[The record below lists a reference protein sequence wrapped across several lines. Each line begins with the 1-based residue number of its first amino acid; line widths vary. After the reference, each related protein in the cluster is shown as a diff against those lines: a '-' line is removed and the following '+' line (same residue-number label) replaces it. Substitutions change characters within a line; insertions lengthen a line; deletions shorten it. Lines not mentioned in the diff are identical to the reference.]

1 MGGASRNER
10 KRRQGASRSVP
21 AGRPRNVATT
31 GRRPDVGRIP
41 GSGRD
46 NRVKVA
52 IAVVVVLAVLFV
64 GAYVLLKRS
73 SDTTHAAASYPVSA
87 DGVVVAAG
95 RPDAPVTIDVYED
108 YLCPFC
114 ERFENRSGDDLG
126 KALSDGKV
134 KVNYHALNI
143 LDERT
148 VPPGYSTLAA
158 NAALCAVPAG
168 IWPAYHERL
177 FAEQPAEGSAGLTA
191 AKLTSIGT
199 ELGAGPDF
207 GSCVSAN
214 TNAAAITAATQAAAS
229 NPALQTDGQ
238 FGTPTVAVGGKKIDV
253 SSSDWLEDVLGG
265 S

>member
-1 MGGASRNER
+1 VGGASRNER
-10 KRRQGASRSVP
+10 RRRQEAQVE
-21 AGRPRNVATT
+21 A

-41 GSGRD
+41 GSGKD
-46 NRVKVA
+46 NRVKVG
-52 IAVVVVLAVLFV
+52 ITVAVVIVVFFAVVFVVLNRPWS
-64 GAYVLLKRS
+64 KS
-73 SDTTHAAASYPVSA
+73 SPAAASYPVTT
-87 DGVVVAAG
+87 DGVVVTAG

-114 ERFENRSGDDLG
+114 ERFENRSADDLS
-126 KALSDGKV
+126 KALSDGKA

-143 LDERT
+143 LDDRT

-158 NAALCAVPAG
+158 NAALCAVPAN
-168 IWPAYHERL
+168 IWPAFHERL

-191 AKLTSIGT
+191 AELTKIGT
-199 ELGAGPDF
+199 DLGAGPDF

-214 TNAAAITAATQAAAS
+214 TNAAAITAASQAAS
-229 NPALQTDGQ
+229 TNPALQTDGR

-253 SSSDWLEDVLGG
+253 SSSDWLQGVLGG